1 MSKEINLEITATG
14 GIQMLQDDTLDLCEL
29 GCVETKRASHVE
41 FSNEKQCWFV
51 QSAKTKEI
59 LKDGFKNR
67 GDAIAW
73 EKRYYSPDGE
83 GWKELTQDKEI
94 A

>member
-59 LKDGFKNR
+59 LNHPMVAPIVKQVLNPTPIS
-67 GDAIAW
+67 AVEPIL
-73 EKRYYSPDGE
+73 S
-83 GWKELTQDKEI
+83 L
-94 A
+94 